1 MARTINEIN
10 IKLVI
15 LGEGGVGK
23 TSLVNSFLKKNIS
36 ERYIPT
42 IGSNILRKE
51 YEIKKK
57 NIIIRIN
64 LWDVGG
70 QKSFN
75 PLKPSFF
82 TNVDAALL
90 VFDLSK
96 PKETLLEIKNVYLE
110 NLEKYAKDCLTI
122 VVGNKTDLISIK
134 KDLKK
139 IIEEYFTVEVPL
151 LITSA
156 KTSVNVVDTFELLVY
171 SFLQEW
177 EKKFSDFSGIS
188 KDFIKLIGK
197 DDEYLN
203 SKFVSLDS
211 IDSLAFQKQ
220 SAPNITKKIISS
232 SEADVEG
239 MDKYFLTQKELKKME
254 TIKYEIIDTFTKNL
268 KKVEKLITN
277 LKKSPIDSL
286 IKSIDNTTEQ
296 LNAIKVDFQ
305 LSLDSIIKL
314 ERNKEGE

>member
-42 IGSNILRKE
+42 IGSDILRKE
-51 YEIKKK
+51 YEIKKR
-57 NIIIRIN
+57 NIIIQIN

-75 PLKPSFF
+75 PLRSSFF

-122 VVGNKTDLISIK
+122 VVGNKADLISIK

-268 KKVEKLITN
+268 KKVEKLIIN